1 MTKDGLVK
9 FENINDQLFLKFWSS
24 LQTAAYMIFN
34 SLSASLTEW
43 SNSQTLRQQQLKG
56 LKIVAE
62 CCSWRHSSTENL
74 FVVTFFKK

>member
-9 FENINDQLFLKFWSS
+9 FENINDQLFLKFWGS

-43 SNSQTLRQQQLKG
+43 SNTLKHFVSNSLKVYK
-56 LKIVAE
+56 L
-62 CCSWRHSSTENL
+62 
-74 FVVTFFKK
+74 

>member
-1 MTKDGLVK
+1 MSVINLVSTKPNKQGGVAMTKDGLVK

-43 SNSQTLRQQQLKG
+43 SNTLKHFVSNSLK
-56 LKIVAE
+56 V
-62 CCSWRHSSTENL
+62 
-74 FVVTFFKK
+74 